1 MPLRLRLHALA
12 LLRGGRDV
20 LRRGP
25 VTAWEVCRLTVRRAW
40 LDHLVSD
47 RMFSRDALR
56 ASCEDLFPGARL
68 EVLGGARGIG
78 LVWDAP

>member
-1 MPLRLRLHALA
+1 VVAA
-12 LLRGGRDV
+12 AAGG
-20 LRRGP
+20 
-25 VTAWEVCRLTVRRAW
+25 W

-47 RMFSRDALR
+47 RMFSREALQ
-56 ASCEDLFPGARL
+56 ASCADLFPGARL